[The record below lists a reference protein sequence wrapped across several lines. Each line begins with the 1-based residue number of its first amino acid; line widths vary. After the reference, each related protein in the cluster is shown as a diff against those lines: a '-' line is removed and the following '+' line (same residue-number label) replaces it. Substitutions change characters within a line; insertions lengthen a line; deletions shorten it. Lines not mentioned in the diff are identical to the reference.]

1 MKLRF
6 LHLEDSED
14 DAELVRRILT
24 REGIDCDILAVGS
37 RAAYRAALQQA
48 HFDAVLSDSSVSGY
62 DGGEALSD
70 ARERFPGIPFI
81 VVSAGPALVH
91 QQLPTQAGGATA
103 RVPKSELH
111 LLGPTIK
118 NLLSARATAQQPTSP
133 VTADTGS
140 SATGSMQQPVPA
152 AGSLAHRSV
161 AHHSLSGPMGQLI
174 SVVQQLSLAR
184 DLPTIMDIV
193 RRAARV
199 LVNADGATFVLRE
212 GDRCFYAEEDAI
224 APLWKGQ
231 RFPLQACIS
240 GWAMLNRKPAI
251 IEDIYLDSR
260 IPHDAYRATFV
271 KSLVMTPI
279 RTVAPI
285 GAIGVYWATQHLA
298 TETETLILQA
308 LADST
313 SIAIEAADV
322 FTNLERKVA
331 ERTAELDRRNS
342 ELQVL
347 NKELEAFSYSVAHD
361 LRSPLITID
370 GFTQVLL
377 ENTTAGLDEPNRKH
391 LERISTAVRR
401 AHRLINDLLDLSKI
415 VRAPIHIATV
425 DLSRL
430 AREILQTLSD
440 SAPTRVAEFVVADG
454 VIVQGD
460 PGLLRVVLENLLS
473 NAWKFSSR
481 QERTHIE
488 FGSGVDRTGRTIYF
502 VRDNG
507 AGFDPRY
514 AAKLF
519 SPFQRLHSETQ
530 FPGTGV
536 GLATVQ
542 RIIHRHG
549 GEVWAESAVDCG
561 AGFYF
566 TLPRS

>member
-6 LHLEDSED
+6 LHLEDNGD
-14 DAELVRRILT
+14 DVELVRTTLT
-24 REGIDCDILAVGS
+24 REGIDCDILAVDS
-37 RAAYRAALQQA
+37 SAAYRAALQQS
-48 HFDAVLSDSSVSGY
+48 HFDAVLSDSSVLGY
-62 DGGEALSD
+62 NGSEALSD

-81 VVSAGPALVH
+81 VVSAAPAIVDEQH
-91 QQLPTQAGGATA
+91 PTQAGGVTA
-103 RVPKSELH
+103 RVPKSDLH
-111 LLGPTIK
+111 RLGATVK
-118 NLLSARATAQQPTSP
+118 SVLSSP
-133 VTADTGS
+133 GTEG
-140 SATGSMQQPVPA
+140 MQQ
-152 AGSLAHRSV
+152 LV
-161 AHHSLSGPMGQLI
+161 AI
-174 SVVQQLSLAR
+174 VQRLSLAR
-184 DLPTIMDIV
+184 DLPSIMGIV
-193 RRAARV
+193 RRAARE
-199 LVNADGATFVLRE
+199 LVHADGATFVLRD

-240 GWAMLNRKPAI
+240 GWAMLNRQAAV

-260 IPHDAYRATFV
+260 IPHDAYRPTFV

-298 TETETLILQA
+298 SKAEIDLLQA

-313 SIAIEAADV
+313 SIAMEAAEV
-322 FTNLERKVA
+322 FANLERKVA
-331 ERTAELDRRNS
+331 ERTAELDRRNT
-342 ELQVL
+342 ELEVL

-377 ENTTAGLDEPNRKH
+377 ENTTEKLDEPNRQH

-401 AHRLINDLLDLSKI
+401 AHRLINDLLGLSKI
-415 VRAPIHIATV
+415 VRAPIHIVTI
-425 DLSRL
+425 DLSRTV
-430 AREILQTLSD
+430 REILRTLVD
-440 SAPTRVAEFVVADG
+440 SAPTRVAEFAVAEGVV
-454 VIVQGD
+454 VQGD
-460 PGLLRVVLENLLS
+460 QGLLRIVLENLLS
-473 NAWKFSSR
+473 NAWKFTSR

-488 FGSGVDRTGRTIYF
+488 FGSSVDRAGRMIYF

-530 FPGTGV
+530 FPGTGI

-549 GEVWAESAVDCG
+549 GEIWAESAVDCG

-566 TLPRS
+566 TLPR

>member
-1 MKLRF
+1 MKLRL
-6 LHLEDSED
+6 LHLEDNGD
-14 DAELVRRILT
+14 DVELVRTTLV
-24 REGIDCDILAVGS
+24 REGIDCDILAVDSGE
-37 RAAYRAALQQA
+37 AYRAALQRS
-48 HFDAVLSDSSVSGY
+48 HFDAVISDSGVLGY
-62 DGGEALSD
+62 DGNEALSD
-70 ARERFPGIPFI
+70 ARERFPGIPFV
-81 VVSAGPALVH
+81 VVSAAPGIVEE
-91 QQLPTQAGGATA
+91 QLPTQAGGVTA

-111 LLGPTIK
+111 RLAPTMKSI
-118 NLLSARATAQQPTSP
+118 LSSRLTAPKSTSH
-133 VTADTGS
+133 VTGDGS
-140 SATGSMQQPVPA
+140 STEGMQ
-152 AGSLAHRSV
+152 H
-161 AHHSLSGPMGQLI
+161 LI
-174 SVVQQLSLAR
+174 AIVQRLSLAR
-184 DLPTIMDIV
+184 DLPSIMDIV
-193 RRAARV
+193 RRAARA
-199 LVNADGATFVLRE
+199 LAHADGATFVLRD

-240 GWAMLNRKPAI
+240 GWAMLNRQPAI
-251 IEDIYLDSR
+251 IEDIYLDAR
-260 IPHDAYRATFV
+260 IPHDAYRPTFV

-298 TETETLILQA
+298 TQAEIELLQG

-322 FTNLERKVA
+322 FSNLERKVA
-331 ERTAELDRRNS
+331 ERTAELDRRNT
-342 ELQVL
+342 ELEVL

-377 ENTTAGLDEPNRKH
+377 ENTTEKLDEPNRQH

-401 AHRLINDLLDLSKI
+401 AHRLINDLLGLSKI
-415 VRAPIHIATV
+415 VRAPIHIVTV
-425 DLSRL
+425 DLSRT
-430 AREILQTLSD
+430 AREILRTLLD
-440 SAPTRVAEFVVADG
+440 SAPTRVAEFAVAEGVVA
-454 VIVQGD
+454 QGD
-460 PGLLRVVLENLLS
+460 PGLLRIVLENLLS
-473 NAWKFSSR
+473 NAWKFTSR

-488 FGSGVDRTGRTIYF
+488 FGSGADRTGRTVYF

-530 FPGTGV
+530 FPGTGI

-549 GEVWAESAVDCG
+549 GEIWAESAVDCG

-566 TLPRS
+566 TLPR

>member
-1 MKLRF
+1 MTLRF
-6 LHLEDSED
+6 LHLEDNGD
-14 DAELVRRILT
+14 DVELVRTTLT
-24 REGIDCDILAVGS
+24 REGVDCDILAVDSG
-37 RAAYRAALQQA
+37 AAYRAALQEF
-48 HFDAVLSDSSVSGY
+48 HFDAVLSDSSVRGY
-62 DGGEALSD
+62 DGDEALSD

-81 VVSAGPALVH
+81 VVSAAPAVVDEQH
-91 QQLPTQAGGATA
+91 STQGRSVTA
-103 RVPKSELH
+103 CVPKSELH
-111 LLGPTIK
+111 RLGDTIRK
-118 NLLSARATAQQPTSP
+118 ILPARASATETTSAATAHA
-133 VTADTGS
+133 VRRGVIADT
-140 SATGSMQQPVPA
+140 
-152 AGSLAHRSV
+152 
-161 AHHSLSGPMGQLI
+161 
-174 SVVQQLSLAR
+174 QQLVSVLQRLSMAR

-193 RRAARV
+193 CRAARA
-199 LVNADGATFVLRE
+199 LVHADGATFILRD

-231 RFPLQACIS
+231 RLALQACIS
-240 GWAMLNRKPAI
+240 GWAMLNRSAAI
-251 IEDIYLDSR
+251 IEDIYADPRL
-260 IPHDAYRATFV
+260 PHDAYRATFV

-285 GAIGVYWATQHLA
+285 GAIGVYWATPHFA
-298 TETETLILQA
+298 TQAETELLQA

-322 FTNLERKVA
+322 FANLERKVA
-331 ERTAELDRRNS
+331 EHAAELDRRNT

-370 GFTQVLL
+370 GFAQVLL
-377 ENTTAGLDEPNRKH
+377 ENTTTLLDEPNRKH

-401 AHRLINDLLDLSKI
+401 AHRLINDLLGLSKI
-415 VRAPIHIATV
+415 VRAPMHVATV

-430 AREILQTLSD
+430 AREILKTLLE
-440 SAPTRVAEFVVADG
+440 SAPTRSTEIAVAEG
-454 VIVQGD
+454 VTVQGD
-460 PGLLRVVLENLLS
+460 PGLLRIVLENLLS
-473 NAWKFSSR
+473 NAWKFTGR
-481 QERTHIE
+481 QERTQIE
-488 FGSGVDRTGRTIYF
+488 FGSGVDRTGRTVHF

-507 AGFDPRY
+507 VGFDPRY

-530 FPGTGV
+530 FPGTGI

-549 GEVWAESAVDCG
+549 GEIWAESAVDCG

-566 TLPRS
+566 TLPR